1 MKNRQTALI
10 VACLVPVA
18 VLSMVCGSWAAENG
32 RRPNI
37 LLIITDQQQAAMMS
51 CAGNAWLKTPAMDAL
66 AVGGTRFERAYAAN
80 PVCVA
85 ARFSF
90 LTGHYPSAI
99 GLRHNGSKTSGTEPF
114 ARRAMGHIFRDAGY
128 RTLYGGKVHLP
139 GAMRNVRDCGFETV
153 ISSDSRDGLAAACAE
168 FLEKEGPRRHEPDRE
183 PFLLVASFM
192 NPHDICYMAIND
204 HRRRGGL
211 EIVGNRDSRICETF
225 VSKALAADDLTT
237 FVQNHCPP
245 LPNNFEVTE
254 GEPEAI
260 SQLIAS
266 RSFRKYAREQWSD
279 EMWRVHRWVYCRL
292 TETVDREIGMV
303 IDALRKSGLE
313 DDTLIVFTSD
323 HGDMD
328 SAHRMEHKTAFYEEA
343 TRIPLIVTF
352 KGRTKPG
359 HVDRSHLVSNGIDLL
374 PTLCDYAGI
383 TPPKGLPGRSIRVLA
398 EGGTPTD
405 WRDDLLI
412 ENEIGLMVHTGRY
425 KYARYDRGTPREMLL
440 DLRND
445 PGEMSNRYADP
456 AYAERLEALRERLN
470 WHVRGRTAQIQ

>member
-1 MKNRQTALI
+1 MKKCYTVLI
-10 VACLVPVA
+10 VACLVSTF
-18 VLSMVCGSWAAENG
+18 VLSVIHVSLAAENG

-37 LLIITDQQQAAMMS
+37 LLIVTDQQQAAMMS
-51 CAGNAWLKTPAMDAL
+51 CTGNRWLKTPAMDSLAL
-66 AVGGTRFERAYAAN
+66 GGTRFERAYAAN

-85 ARFSF
+85 ARFSL
-90 LTGHYPSAI
+90 LTGHYPSAV
-99 GLRHNGSKTSGTEPF
+99 GLRHNGSKTSGTESF
-114 ARRAMGHIFRDAGY
+114 ARRAMGHVFRDAGY

-153 ISSDSRDGLAAACAE
+153 ISPDSRGALAAACAE
-168 FLEKEGPRRHEPDRE
+168 FLEKEGPGRHEPDRE

-204 HRRRGGL
+204 YRRRQGL
-211 EIVGNRDSRICETF
+211 EIVGNRDSRTCETF

-245 LPNNFEVTE
+245 LPKNFEVTG

-266 RSFRKYAREQWSD
+266 RSFRKYAREQWS
-279 EMWRVHRWVYCRL
+279 EEKWRLHRWVYCRL
-292 TETVDREIGMV
+292 TEMVDREIGMV
-303 IDALRKSGLE
+303 LDALRKSGLE

-343 TRIPLIVTF
+343 TRIPLIVTL
-352 KGRTKPG
+352 GGQTKPG

-383 TPPKGLPGRSIRVLA
+383 APPEGLPGRSVRILA
-398 EGGTPTD
+398 EGSAPSD
-405 WRDDLLI
+405 WREDLVV

-440 DLRND
+440 DLQND
-445 PGEMSNRYADP
+445 PGEMSNLSADP
-456 AYAERLEALRERLN
+456 AYGETIEALRERLN
-470 WHVRGRTAQIQ
+470 RHVRSIRVEE